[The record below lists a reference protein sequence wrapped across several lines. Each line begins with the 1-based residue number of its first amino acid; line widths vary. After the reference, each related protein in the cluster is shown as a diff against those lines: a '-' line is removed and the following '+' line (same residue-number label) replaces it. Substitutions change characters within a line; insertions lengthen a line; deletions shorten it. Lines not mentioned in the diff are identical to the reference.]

1 MDRTPFLCK
10 IFISSR
16 SPVPE
21 GTRFTPRP
29 PQKNYRQ
36 DLKRAKLWPILR
48 EQSDNQGNW
57 SVREFCLLWLNL
69 FADLLRLFL
78 DPEARSWAENL
89 FLRKQLGFYQERGI
103 NPAGSRIQR
112 A

>member
-1 MDRTPFLCK
+1 V
-10 IFISSR
+10 I
-16 SPVPE
+16 
-21 GTRFTPRP
+21 
-29 PQKNYRQ
+29 
-36 DLKRAKLWPILR
+36 
-48 EQSDNQGNW
+48 
-57 SVREFCLLWLNL
+57 EFCLLWLNL